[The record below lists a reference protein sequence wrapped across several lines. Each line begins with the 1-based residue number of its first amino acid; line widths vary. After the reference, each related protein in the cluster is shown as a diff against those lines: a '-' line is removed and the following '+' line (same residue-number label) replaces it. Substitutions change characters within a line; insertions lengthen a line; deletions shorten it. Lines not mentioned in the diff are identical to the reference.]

1 VDEEFKRLEKEGQV
15 IAPKVTLPHNCG
27 QSEKLVKELEE
38 DCHGITKKEV
48 YPGI

>member
-1 VDEEFKRLEKEGQV
+1 MVSDDKQL
-15 IAPKVTLPHNCG
+15 TLPHNCG

-38 DCHGITKKEV
+38 DCHGITKKEF